1 MFLFDFGED
10 ISGVIEKSYR
20 LNQNV
25 VGFFVFLFGW
35 VFVCGVFIFLFCF
48 TGFFFV
54 VVPVWMIPRKMFQCP
69 MLSHGNTTF
78 EGTILLV
85 EDEWALGLSQHDSD
99 QYIKGFADLRI
110 SPVFRGQNSCGI
122 LWEKKIY

>member
-1 MFLFDFGED
+1 MLWVFSFFCLVGFLF
-10 ISGVIEKSYR
+10 V
-20 LNQNV
+20 
-25 VGFFVFLFGW
+25 VFLY
-35 VFVCGVFIFLFCF
+35 FCF
-48 TGFFFV
+48 VLLGLFFV

-85 EDEWALGLSQHDSD
+85 EDGLVALGLSQHDSD

-110 SPVFRGQNSCGI
+110 SPVFRGQKYTSCGI